1 MVGFIRIRRYLLPIS
16 HTLSELR
23 DFLRTRARP
32 SLLVCS
38 YQPLNPQLFFLP
50 FFPPGSTS
58 FAEDDRSL
66 LHERI
71 RNKKVGRGRGV
82 WLWSV
87 RIINHTQKKK
97 RIAWQTKTPRR
108 FALER
113 LSIRL
118 QVEPKIIGLLDD
130 VLLLG
135 LSPEGSL
142 LRLGSDERGVVL
154 ELLRHLR
161 LVLHRLLQG
170 LQGFLDLV
178 LVPALDLSDEV
189 VELLAG
195 GLRALRDVIG
205 LRETE
210 REREMVE

>member
-1 MVGFIRIRRYLLPIS
+1 M
-16 HTLSELR
+16 
-23 DFLRTRARP
+23 
-32 SLLVCS
+32 
-38 YQPLNPQLFFLP
+38 
-50 FFPPGSTS
+50 
-58 FAEDDRSL
+58 
-66 LHERI
+66 
-71 RNKKVGRGRGV
+71 

-135 LSPEGSL
+135 LSPQGSL

-170 LQGFLDLV
+170 LEGFLDLV